1 MITAFSFFRTK
12 SPEEPKET
20 IKNEELEIKYIPVE
34 QIKPNPNQ
42 PRKFFDISSLNELTE
57 SIKLYGVCQPIT
69 VRLINGRSYELVAGE
84 RRLRAAKNAGL
95 ETIPAVIMTMTDN
108 KSALIAMVE
117 NLQRQNL
124 SFIEEAEGY
133 SCLINDYGLT
143 QEELAKKVGKSQSA
157 VANKLRI
164 LRLPPHI
171 LKTIYEKGLTER
183 HARALLKIPDEV
195 IQKSILDKVVEQEL
209 NVKNTEALVNET
221 AEKIKN
227 NEIFEIEKKEIHSF
241 GDSRLIINTVKKTVD
256 VINKTGVCAS
266 YSIDEKDEG
275 TEITIFVPKTTSKEL
290 KAQ

>member
-1 MITAFSFFRTK
+1 MIAFNFFK
-12 SPEEPKET
+12 PKPVPEPVKDEPAGEMKIE
-20 IKNEELEIKYIPVE
+20 YIPVE
-34 QIKPNPNQ
+34 DIKPNPNQ
-42 PRKFFDISSLNELTE
+42 PRKFFDLASLNELTE
-57 SIKLYGVCQPIT
+57 SVKLYGVCQPIT

-84 RRLRAAKNAGL
+84 RRLRAAKSAGL
-95 ETIPAVIMTMTDN
+95 ETIPAIVMTMTDN

-164 LRLPPHI
+164 LRLPPQI
-171 LKTIYEKGLTER
+171 LKTIYENGLSER

-195 IQKSILDKVVEQEL
+195 IQKSILDKVIEQDL
-209 NVKNTEALVNET
+209 NVKNTEALVNEM

-227 NEIFEIEKKEIHSF
+227 NEVFEIEKKEIHSF
-241 GDSRLIINTVKKTVD
+241 SDSRLIINTVKKTVD
-256 VINKTGVCAS
+256 VINKTGVGAQ
-266 YSIDEKDEG
+266 YTIDETEIG
-275 TEITIFVPKTTSKEL
+275 TEITIFVPKTA

>member
-1 MITAFSFFRTK
+1 MISALNIFK
-12 SPEEPKET
+12 PKAQEAPKEEPKNDEM
-20 IKNEELEIKYIPVE
+20 EIKYISVDE
-34 QIKPNPNQ
+34 IKPNPNQ
-42 PRKFFDISSLNELTE
+42 PRKFFDLTSLNELTE

-95 ETIPAVIMTMTDN
+95 ETIPAVVMTMTDN

-133 SCLINDYGLT
+133 FALINDYGLT

-195 IQKSILDKVVEQEL
+195 IQKSILDKVIEQEL
-209 NVKNTEALVNET
+209 NVKNTESLVNET

-227 NEIFEIEKKEIHSF
+227 SEIFEIEKKEIHSF
-241 GDSRLIINTVKKTVD
+241 SDNRLIINTVKRTVD
-256 VINKTGVCAS
+256 IINKTGAGAE
-266 YSIDEKDEG
+266 YTIDENENG
-275 TEITIFVPKTTSKEL
+275 TQITIFVPKHNQKEL

>member
-1 MITAFSFFRTK
+1 MITAFKLFK
-12 SPEEPKET
+12 PKENT
-20 IKNEELEIKYIPVE
+20 EAPQDEMKIEYIKVDEIR
-34 QIKPNPNQ
+34 PNPNQ
-42 PRKFFDISSLNELTE
+42 PRKFFDMTSLNELTE
-57 SIKLYGVCQPIT
+57 SVKLYGVCQPIT
-69 VRLINGRSYELVAGE
+69 VRLINGKCYELVAGE

-95 ETIPAVIMTMTDN
+95 ETIPAIVVSITDN

-133 SCLINDYGLT
+133 SSLINDYGLT

-164 LRLPPHI
+164 LRLPSGI

-221 AEKIKN
+221 LEKIKN
-227 NEIFEIEKKEIHSF
+227 NEIFELEKKEIHSF
-241 GDSRLIINTVKKTVD
+241 NDTRLILNTVKRTVD
-256 VINKTGVCAS
+256 IINKTGIGAEYTV
-266 YSIDEKDEG
+266 DEKETG
-275 TEITIFVPKTTSKEL
+275 TEITIFVPKAPQKEL
-290 KAQ
+290 KAL